1 MQYRTVAQLDDA
13 VVSWLG
19 ALPRDI
25 DLVAGMP
32 RSGLLVANL
41 LALHLNVPMTDVAGL
56 VEGRVISAGAR
67 YKGSDPHQFLSKPRH
82 VLVVDD
88 SVCSGSAMQRVK
100 ETLRNAALPHRMT
113 YAAVYMSPEV
123 RFDSHVD
130 LYRELVAMPRVFEW
144 NLMHSTVLANSC
156 MDIDGVLCL
165 DPTDHENDDGARYE
179 RFLRFTPALMLPT
192 SPVGWLVTS
201 RLEKYRALTEE
212 WLARHNVRF
221 GELRMMQYP
230 GHGGAP
236 CGARLRAIQDGH
248 AYEETGAWLFI
259 ESDARDGVG
268 DRARSPVAPCSAP
281 RRARCCSRASSPRPR
296 GGRHR
301 RRSRRWVPPCAPP
314 RAPFGNGC
322 AGPPDWAKL

>member
-25 DLVAGMP
+25 DLVAGVP

-56 VEGRVISAGAR
+56 VEGRVIQAGAR

-100 ETLRNAALPHRMT
+100 ETIRAAALPHRVT

-144 NLMHSTVLANSC
+144 NLMHSTVLSNCC

-165 DPTDHENDDGARYE
+165 DPTEEENDDGARYE

-192 SPVGWLVTS
+192 APVGWLVTS
-201 RLEKYRALTEE
+201 RLEKYRELTEE
-212 WLARHNVRF
+212 WLARHNVRY

-230 GHGGAP
+230 DMA
-236 CGARLRAIQDGH
+236 ARRAARAYASFKSEI
-248 AYEETGAWLFI
+248 YEETGAWLFI
-259 ESDARDGVG
+259 ESDARLSAQIATLSG
-268 DRARSPVAPCSAP
+268 RSVFCTETREMLPPGSF
-281 RRARCCSRASSPRPR
+281 SSPARQAPPPQEPPLGAALRATARALRQRLR
-296 GGRHR
+296 G
-301 RRSRRWVPPCAPP
+301 RSRQ
-314 RAPFGNGC
+314 G
-322 AGPPDWAKL
+322 

>member
-1 MQYRTVAQLDDA
+1 VQYRTVAQLDDA

-25 DLVAGMP
+25 DLVAGVP

-56 VEGRVISAGAR
+56 VEGRVIQAGAR
-67 YKGSDPHQFLSKPRH
+67 YKGSDPHLFLSKPRH

-100 ETLRNAALPHRMT
+100 ESIRAAALPHRVT

-144 NLMHSTVLANSC
+144 NLMHSTVLSNCC

-165 DPTDHENDDGARYE
+165 DPTEEENDDGARYE

-192 SPVGWLVTS
+192 APVGWLVTS
-201 RLEKYRALTEE
+201 RLEKYRELTEE
-212 WLARHNVRF
+212 WLARHNVRY

-230 GHGGAP
+230 DMA
-236 CGARLRAIQDGH
+236 ARRAAR
-248 AYEETGAWLFI
+248 AYASFKSEIYEQTGAWLFI
-259 ESDARDGVG
+259 ESDARLATQVATLSG
-268 DRARSPVAPCSAP
+268 RSVFCTETREMLPPGSF
-281 RRARCCSRASSPRPR
+281 SSPARQPPPPQEPPLGAALRATARALRQRLR
-296 GGRHR
+296 G
-301 RRSRRWVPPCAPP
+301 RSRQ
-314 RAPFGNGC
+314 G
-322 AGPPDWAKL
+322 

>member
-25 DLVAGMP
+25 DLVAGVP

-56 VEGRVISAGAR
+56 VEGRVIHVGAR
-67 YKGSDPHQFLSKPRH
+67 YKGSDPQQFLAKPRH

-100 ETLRNAALPHRMT
+100 DTLRNAALPHRVT

-144 NLMHSTVLANSC
+144 NLMHSTVLANCC

-165 DPTDHENDDGARYE
+165 DPTDQENDDGARYE

-201 RLEKYRALTEE
+201 RLEKYRAQTEE

-230 GHGGAP
+230 DMA
-236 CGARLRAIQDGH
+236 ARRAARAYARFKSD
-248 AYEETGAWLFI
+248 AYEETAAWLFI
-259 ESDARDGVG
+259 ESDARMASEIATLSGRAVYCTETREMLQPG
-268 DRARSPVAPCSAP
+268 DLSSPA
-281 RRARCCSRASSPRPR
+281 RRAAPPQEPPLGAALRATARALRQRLR
-296 GGRHR
+296 G
-301 RRSRRWVPPCAPP
+301 RSRL
-314 RAPFGNGC
+314 G
-322 AGPPDWAKL
+322 

>member
-1 MQYRTVAQLDDA
+1 VQYRTVAQLDDA

-25 DLVAGMP
+25 DLVAGVP

-56 VEGRVISAGAR
+56 VEGRVIQTGPR
-67 YKGSDPHQFLSKPRH
+67 YKGSDPHLYLSKPRH

-100 ETLRNAALPHRMT
+100 ETIRAAALPHRVT

-144 NLMHSTVLANSC
+144 NLMHSPVLAKCC

-165 DPTDHENDDGARYE
+165 DPTEEENDDGARYE

-192 SPVGWLVTS
+192 APVGWLVTS
-201 RLEKYRALTEE
+201 RLEKYRELTEE
-212 WLARHNVRF
+212 WLARHNVRY

-230 GHGGAP
+230 DMA
-236 CGARLRAIQDGH
+236 ARRAAR
-248 AYEETGAWLFI
+248 AYASFKSEIYEQTGAWLFI
-259 ESDARDGVG
+259 ESDVRLSAQIATLSG
-268 DRARSPVAPCSAP
+268 RSVFCTETREMLPPGSF
-281 RRARCCSRASSPRPR
+281 SSPARQAPPPQEPPLGAALRATARALRQRLR
-296 GGRHR
+296 G
-301 RRSRRWVPPCAPP
+301 RSRQ
-314 RAPFGNGC
+314 G
-322 AGPPDWAKL
+322 